1 MFIFVLLCMH
11 AGPKGLAASSWSADI
26 GVVDLTILLVYT
38 TVEGLWGNLKAIR
51 VPSRENPRVVEGV
64 G

>member
-1 MFIFVLLCMH
+1 MH